1 MYLLSP
7 IDFLPDVF
15 PVLGWIDDGLIA
27 TLLVSEISQMVLTGL
42 KNKTTKQEK
51 DAPQET
57 VVVDVVDVVGQD
69 VAHS

>member
-1 MYLLSP
+1 
-7 IDFLPDVF
+7 
-15 PVLGWIDDGLIA
+15 
-27 TLLVSEISQMVLTGL
+27 MVLTGL